1 METNESS
8 LCVSG
13 AEEILTPASQA
24 DAAENAQKDNEN
36 RQPAPAGS
44 DPEAEAEEEMTE
56 AIEEQDDRR
65 EQARPRLTTAEEVI
79 AAACDILA
87 REASA
92 ISGDDVRRLRAAWNS
107 LHPAVPEAGAAET
120 AEEDTTAEPDAATV
134 AAAVKQEE
142 MFAAILTQIRDKKA
156 AWTAEQEALRAA
168 NLERKN
174 AIIAEIN
181 ALADDTD
188 NVNRTFPRYR
198 ELQDEFNTLGD
209 VEPTEETAVWK
220 RFQDARERYSDNL
233 KINKELRDYDFKKN
247 LDSKT
252 LLLEEAERLAAE
264 DDIITAY
271 RRLQELHNKWRR
283 IGPVAKE
290 IRDEIW
296 DKFKAASV
304 TVNKRYQAHF
314 EERKAAE
321 AEAEAAKLALCEQAE
336 AIDIA
341 SLAGFNAWEKATA
354 TVQELQARWRD
365 MAHAARRTDRELFAR
380 FRNYCD
386 SFFAAKAEYFR
397 DTREK
402 LAANLAA
409 KTALAD
415 EAEALK
421 DSEEWTKAGNRF
433 VEMQK
438 EWRTIGPVAK
448 RYSDALWKRFMD
460 ACNHFFDRKKKV
472 AGGRRDEENANLAAK
487 RALVER
493 LEALDGDTSRA
504 ELLAAIKEVQDEW
517 QTIGHVPF
525 REKDAIYD
533 RYRAQLDR
541 LRDGISS
548 GRRRER
554 REQFAG
560 AVARMEGDSADRERD
575 RLARVMEAK
584 RAELRTLENN
594 LGFLTSKSKSGNSL
608 IQDFERKIDRLRADI
623 DELVEKIKLLRQ
635 QQA

>member
-1 METNESS
+1 MEMNEPS
-8 LCVSG
+8 LSAPG
-13 AEEILTPASQA
+13 AEEILTPAPRT
-24 DAAENAQKDNEN
+24 DAAENPQHESETG
-36 RQPAPAGS
+36 QPAADA

-56 AIEEQDDRR
+56 AIEEHDGPQPHR
-65 EQARPRLTTAEEVI
+65 ERPSTPEEVI
-79 AAACDILA
+79 AAACEALA
-87 REASA
+87 REASE
-92 ISGDDVRRLRAAWNS
+92 ISGDDVRRLRAAWN
-107 LHPAVPEAGAAET
+107 LLKPADAPEADGEAAP
-120 AEEDTTAEPDAATV
+120 EPDAEAV
-134 AAAVKQEE
+134 AAAMKQEE

-156 AWTAEQEALRAA
+156 AWTAQLDAQRAA
-168 NLERKN
+168 NLDRKN
-174 AIIAEIN
+174 AIIGEIN
-181 ALADDTD
+181 ALAEDTD

-198 ELQDEFNTLGD
+198 ELQDEFNALGEVD
-209 VEPTEETAVWK
+209 PTEETAVWK
-220 RFQDARERYSDNL
+220 RFQDAREKYSDNL

-247 LDSKT
+247 LDSKI

-264 DDIITAY
+264 EDIITAY

-283 IGPVAKE
+283 IGPVAKD
-290 IRDEIW
+290 IREEIW

-336 AIDIA
+336 AIDIE
-341 SLAGFNAWEKATA
+341 SLNGFNAWEKATA
-354 TVQELQARWRD
+354 AIQELQTRWRD
-365 MAHAARRTDRELFAR
+365 MAHAARRTDRELFTR
-380 FRNYCD
+380 FRSCCD
-386 SFFAAKAEYFR
+386 SFFAAKAEYFKA
-397 DTREK
+397 TRER

-448 RYSDALWKRFMD
+448 RYSDALWTRFMD
-460 ACNHFFDRKKKV
+460 ACNHFFERKKKV

-487 RALVER
+487 RALVDR
-493 LEALDGDTSRA
+493 LNALDPETPRA
-504 ELLAAIKEVQDEW
+504 ELLAAIKEIQDSW

-525 REKDAIYD
+525 REKDKVYD
-533 RYRAQLDR
+533 LYRARLDE
-541 LRDGISS
+541 LRDAINS

-560 AVARMEGDSADRERD
+560 AVARMEGDTADRERD
-575 RLARVMEAK
+575 RMARALEAK

-594 LGFLTSKSKSGNSL
+594 LGFLSSKSKSGNSL
-608 IQDFERKIDRLRADI
+608 IQDFERKIERLRADI
-623 DELVEKIKLLRQ
+623 DEMVEKIKMLRT
-635 QQA
+635 QA

>member
-1 METNESS
+1 MEMNEPS
-8 LCVSG
+8 LSAPG
-13 AEEILTPASQA
+13 AEEILTPAPRT
-24 DAAENAQKDNEN
+24 DAAENPQHESETG
-36 RQPAPAGS
+36 QPAADA

-56 AIEEQDDRR
+56 AIEEHDGQQQPHR
-65 EQARPRLTTAEEVI
+65 ERPSTPEEVI
-79 AAACDILA
+79 AAACEVLA
-87 REASA
+87 REASE
-92 ISGDDVRRLRAAWNS
+92 ISGDDVRRLRAVWN
-107 LHPAVPEAGAAET
+107 LLKPADAPEADGEAVPE
-120 AEEDTTAEPDAATV
+120 PDAEAV
-134 AAAVKQEE
+134 AAAMKQEE
-142 MFAAILTQIRDKKA
+142 MFAAILAQIRDKKA
-156 AWTAEQEALRAA
+156 AWTAQQDAQRAA

-174 AIIAEIN
+174 AIIGEIN
-181 ALADDTD
+181 ALAEDTD

-198 ELQDEFNTLGD
+198 ELQDEFNALGEVD
-209 VEPTEETAVWK
+209 PTEETAVWK
-220 RFQDARERYSDNL
+220 RFQDAREKYSDNL

-247 LDSKT
+247 LDSKI

-264 DDIITAY
+264 EDIITAY

-283 IGPVAKE
+283 IGPVAKD
-290 IRDEIW
+290 IREEIW

-336 AIDIA
+336 AIDIE
-341 SLAGFNAWEKATA
+341 SLNGFNAWEKATA
-354 TVQELQARWRD
+354 AIQELQTRWRD

-380 FRNYCD
+380 FRSCCD
-386 SFFAAKAEYFR
+386 SFFAAKAEYFKA
-397 DTREK
+397 TRER

-448 RYSDALWKRFMD
+448 RYSDALWTRFMD
-460 ACNHFFDRKKKV
+460 ACNHFFERKKKV

-487 RALVER
+487 RALVDR
-493 LEALDGDTSRA
+493 LNALDPETPRA
-504 ELLAAIKEVQDEW
+504 ELLAAIKEIQDSW

-525 REKDAIYD
+525 REKDKVYD
-533 RYRAQLDR
+533 QYRARLDE
-541 LRDGISS
+541 LRDAINS

-560 AVARMEGDSADRERD
+560 AVARMEGDTADRERD
-575 RLARVMEAK
+575 RMARALEAK

-594 LGFLTSKSKSGNSL
+594 LGFLSSKSKSGNSL
-608 IQDFERKIDRLRADI
+608 IQDFERKIERLRADI
-623 DELVEKIKLLRQ
+623 DEMVEKIKMLRT
-635 QQA
+635 QA